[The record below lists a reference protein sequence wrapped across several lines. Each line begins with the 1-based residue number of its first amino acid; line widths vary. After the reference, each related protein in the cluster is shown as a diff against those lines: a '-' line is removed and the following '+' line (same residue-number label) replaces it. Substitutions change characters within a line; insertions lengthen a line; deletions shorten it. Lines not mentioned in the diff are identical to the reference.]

1 VDRRGRIEALY
12 ALHIQETTRLAFLL
26 TGELETAE
34 DLAQDAFIKAAGLF
48 QDLRAQEAFS
58 AYLMKTL
65 VNGCRAHWRRRH
77 VERKYLR
84 RSVGHPG
91 TNDRT
96 GELEDRLAII
106 DAVEGLSRRQQ
117 TAVVLRHYAD
127 LSESRTAELMGC
139 SVGTVKTLTSR
150 GLTALRERVSHERF

>member
-1 VDRRGRIEALY
+1 MDKPDKIEALY
-12 ALHIQETTRLAFLL
+12 ALHMEDATRLAFLL
-26 TGELETAE
+26 TGERDRAE
-34 DLAQDAFIKAAGLF
+34 DLAQDAFIKAAGRF

-65 VNGCRAHWRRRH
+65 VNECRAHWRRRH

-84 RSVGHPG
+84 RSVGNSP
-91 TNDRT
+91 TDDRR

-106 DAVEGLSRRQQ
+106 EALDGLSPRQR

-139 SVGTVKTLTSR
+139 TVGTVKTLTSR
-150 GLTALRERVSHERF
+150 GLSALRDRIER